1 MRNYTVVIESGAEHD
16 LTEIEAYIAGHDS
29 AGKALAVVTKI
40 EQAIGKLEMLPN
52 RGSRPKELVEN
63 GVLDF
68 RETFFKPYRILYRVA
83 DNKVFVVLIADGRR
97 DMRALLARRLLSA

>member
-1 MRNYTVVIESGAEHD
+1 MKTYTIVIEAGAEHD
-16 LTEIEAYIAGHDS
+16 LLEIDAYIAGHDS
-29 AGKALAVVTKI
+29 ADKAIAVMARI
-40 EQAIGKLEMLPN
+40 EQAIGKLETFPN

-83 DNKVFVVLIADGRR
+83 DDKVVVVLVADGRR
-97 DMRALLARRLLSA
+97 DMRALLARRLLGA